1 MTVISLV
8 CVLQNNIMFR
18 NTRLWSLLTAP
29 ISDTQNPEVSGFT
42 TERADLDI
50 KIDV

>member
-8 CVLQNNIMFR
+8 CVLQNNIMFW
-18 NTRLWSLLTAP
+18 NTIMVYTHCSGFRYT
-29 ISDTQNPEVSGFT
+29 NPEVSGFT
-42 TERADLDI
+42 TARADLDI